1 MIIGEKLSR
10 ILADVK
16 EDDSIINKINDSTD
30 LINDLGLDSL
40 QMINFLLKIED
51 EFNIEFDF
59 DNLDFSL
66 MLSFGRLTKFIE
78 KQISQIT
85 TE

>member
-1 MIIGEKLSR
+1 MTIGEKLSK

-16 EDDSIINKINDSTD
+16 EDSSIINKINDSTD

-78 KQISQIT
+78 KQISQIA